1 MLIYCYFKLQEIIP
15 KVNEK
20 PKMHIEIQNLLNQ
33 ANHKAIP
40 MMTMGLAWKKLREA
54 MDVPAATVDTFGA
67 AIKALSID
75 EKLAL
80 VNIINLNRTEY
91 KEVTGLGSMSSPM
104 FSLLKTPVP
113 TLTAEEHKALRLQLG
128 KYGEVAIYLMYPSL
142 PIACYAFAALAT
154 NWPGHVVEK
163 DEQEKPISGLAYE
176 HYCYSKDI
184 EAHNSQKDWGD
195 KKPTATQSSVAYRL
209 STGIITSPLDIT
221 KGTIKSHGF
230 NHMFFRVL
238 LELLDEERRCDY
250 KALKEHK
257 RLFYQGATLFGL
269 TPLTS
274 IYDINNVV
282 TLRGPTISGTGKELL
297 SKAQIADREEAYKKK
312 QLEFGEATE
321 L

>member
-1 MLIYCYFKLQEIIP
+1 
-15 KVNEK
+15 
-20 PKMHIEIQNLLNQ
+20 MHIEIQNLLNQ

-40 MMTMGLAWKKLREA
+40 MMTMGLVWKKLREA

-67 AIKALSID
+67 AVKALSID

-142 PIACYAFAALAT
+142 PIACYAYAALAT
-154 NWPGHVVEK
+154 NWPAHVVEK
-163 DEQEKPISGLAYE
+163 DEEDNPLSGLAYE
-176 HYCYSKDI
+176 YYCYSKDI
-184 EAHNSQKDWGD
+184 EAHNNQKDWGE
-195 KKPTATQSSVAYRL
+195 KKQTPTQSSVAYRL
-209 STGIITSPLDIT
+209 STGIITTPLDIT
-221 KGTIKSHGF
+221 KGTIKGHGF

-238 LELLDEERRCDY
+238 LELLEEERRVDY

-257 RLFYQGATLFGL
+257 RLFYQGAILFGL

-274 IYDINNVV
+274 IYDMNNVV

-297 SKAQIADREEAYKKK
+297 SKAQIANREEAYKKK
-312 QLEFGEATE
+312 QMESGEAFE

>member
-1 MLIYCYFKLQEIIP
+1 
-15 KVNEK
+15 
-20 PKMHIEIQNLLNQ
+20 MHIEIQNLLNQ
-33 ANHKAIP
+33 SNHKAISL
-40 MMTMGLAWKKLREA
+40 MTMGLVWKKLRTA
-54 MDVPAATVDTFGA
+54 MDVPAATIDTFGA
-67 AIKALSID
+67 AIKSLPIED
-75 EKLAL
+75 KLAL

-113 TLTAEEHKALRLQLG
+113 TLTAEEHKELRLQLG

-154 NWPGHVVEK
+154 NWPGYVVEK
-163 DEQEKPISGLAYE
+163 DENEKPLSGLAYE

-195 KKPTATQSSVAYRL
+195 KRPTPTQSSVAYRL

-221 KGTIKSHGF
+221 KGTIKGHGF
-230 NHMFFRVL
+230 DHMFFRVL
-238 LELLDEERRCDY
+238 IELLDEERRCDY

-297 SKAQIADREEAYKKK
+297 SKKQIADREEAYKKK
-312 QLEFGEATE
+312 QMENGEAWE